1 MINRKLYDL
10 ICNSENDI
18 FRRNHLISSG
28 NSHNL
33 VFRYNINHSITIE
46 AIFGGTSFY
55 AKFNSYE
62 QLRLQFDKK
71 KDFAMLV
78 FLTLMFIM
86 SRNFGSTGRLYCE
99 YLNNYPV
106 QENQKDVNTRRIIV
120 DLADTIRNSV
130 LGNMRPNYIRSEA
143 LTTISSERMNNI
155 ESELGRLQEAINIF
169 SESLNGELR
178 RRFEALNER
187 EN

>member
-10 ICNSENDI
+10 ICNSKNDV
-18 FRRNHLISSG
+18 FLRNNFISSG
-28 NSHNL
+28 DSHCVTFQHYINS
-33 VFRYNINHSITIE
+33 SIGIR
-46 AIFGGTSFY
+46 GGFKGVIFY
-55 AKFNSYE
+55 AKFNSCE
-62 QLRLQFDKK
+62 QLRIQFDKK
-71 KDFAMLV
+71 KDFAMLIY
-78 FLTLMFIM
+78 LTLMFIM
-86 SRNFGSTGRLYCE
+86 SKKFGSKGNLRCK
-99 YLNNYPV
+99 YLDNYSE
-106 QENQKDVNTRRIIV
+106 QENRENINTRRITV
-120 DLADTIRNSV
+120 DLVDTIRNSV
-130 LGNMRPNYIRSEA
+130 LGNIRPNYIRSET

>member
-10 ICNSENDI
+10 ICNSGNDI
-18 FRRNHLISSG
+18 FRISALISSG

-33 VFRYNINHSITIE
+33 VFKHHINRSITIE
-46 AIFGGTSFY
+46 AIFSGTNFC

-71 KDFAMLV
+71 KDFAMLT

-86 SRNFGSTGRLYCE
+86 SRKFGSTEKLCCK
-99 YLNNYPV
+99 YLDNYPA
-106 QENQKDVNTRRIIV
+106 QENQENINTRRITI
-120 DLADTIRNSV
+120 DLVDTIRNSV
-130 LGNMRPNYIRSEA
+130 LSNIRPNYIRSET
-143 LTTISSERMNNI
+143 LTTISSERMNSI
-155 ESELGRLQEAINIF
+155 ESELGRLQETINIF

>member
-10 ICNSENDI
+10 ICNSKNDI
-18 FRRNHLISSG
+18 FRRSTLISSG
-28 NSHNL
+28 DSHCVTFQHYINS
-33 VFRYNINHSITIE
+33 SITIKGSFKDV
-46 AIFGGTSFY
+46 IFD

-71 KDFAMLV
+71 KDFAMLT

-86 SRNFGSTGRLYCE
+86 SRKFGSTERLYCK
-99 YLNNYPV
+99 YLDNYPV
-106 QENQKDVNTRRIIV
+106 QENQEDVNTRRITV
-120 DLADTIRNSV
+120 DLVDTIRNSV
-130 LGNMRPNYIRSEA
+130 LGNIRPNYIRSEA
-143 LTTISSERMNNI
+143 FTTISSERMNNI

>member
-18 FRRNHLISSG
+18 FRRSTLISSG

-33 VFRYNINHSITIE
+33 VFRRYINRSITIE
-46 AIFGGTSFY
+46 AIFGGISFY

-71 KDFAMLV
+71 KDFAMLT

-86 SRNFGSTGRLYCE
+86 SRKFGSTERLHFN
-99 YLNNYPV
+99 YLDQYP
-106 QENQKDVNTRRIIV
+106 QEELQNTRRITV
-120 DLADTIRNSV
+120 DLVDTIRNSV
-130 LGNMRPNYIRSEA
+130 LGNIRPNYIRSEA
-143 LTTISSERMNNI
+143 LTTISSERMNSI

>member
-10 ICNSENDI
+10 ICNSKNDI
-18 FRRNHLISSG
+18 FRRSALISSG

-33 VFRYNINHSITIE
+33 VFRHHINRSITIE
-46 AIFGGTSFY
+46 AIFGEISFY

-71 KDFAMLV
+71 KDFAMLT

-86 SRNFGSTGRLYCE
+86 SRNFGSAERLCCK
-99 YLNNYPV
+99 YLDNYPV
-106 QENQKDVNTRRIIV
+106 QENQENVNIRQITV
-120 DLADTIRNSV
+120 DLVDTIRNSV
-130 LGNMRPNYIRSEA
+130 WGNMQPNYIRSEA
-143 LTTISSERMNNI
+143 LATISSERINNI

-169 SESLNGELR
+169 GESLNGEFR